1 MHVFGVVWST
11 CGPVR
16 WTPPAP
22 YNCIIGQL
30 LLNYTHARLWCG
42 AVYLR
47 ASAVNPEDFHHGR
60 QEVRGA
66 ATRRTTLRSAQT
78 ETKTDLQG
86 ASDQSAC
93 NQKPKRMRRAHRI
106 LTTLRS
112 VGVQSETQTD
122 AQGATNVDDRPISR
136 RATRKRNRAHRMLH
150 RVSSHD
156 GIPGLAGRAL
166 HDRRP

>member
-93 NQKPKRMRRAHRI
+93 NQKPRQMRRAQRMS
-106 LTTLRS
+106 TTVRS
-112 VGVQSETQTD
+112 VGVQPENETGRIGCCIGCLHMTVSQD
-122 AQGATNVDDRPISR
+122 W
-136 RATRKRNRAHRMLH
+136 RAGPFTTAGHET
-150 RVSSHD
+150 
-156 GIPGLAGRAL
+156 IPGTPDHGKS
-166 HDRRP
+166 HHGGGQTQ